1 MAQPLFDQHPLE
13 QYFRNTGETSE
24 PMPGGSQDFAPVG
37 EDDSEDDIYSSPPR
51 DIQLPEFVVRAIQIL
66 NDLLQSS
73 SCSSRDNS
81 FEERFKYD
89 IISSSLLSSSLAA
102 PTITP
107 RPSLTPEIPGK
118 LDGVGGLVGD
128 THSPSDS
135 NTDFPS
141 PDSTTP
147 PNPNPSGPE
156 SPIALLSIAVLCF
169 STGFNLLAVVF
180 IAAAIYVRYVVQ
192 ADHSTSDS
200 LSQSL
205 HALNELISA
214 GNVWDSAVNEAIVLI
229 ENEERSIFYGP
240 TSPQAPSS
248 ALRIALQSSLF
259 TTQTQCD
266 NVRQLLSALTCPT
279 SLSQLTEMYAP
290 TSPIRPPIALGEP
303 GSSPS
308 STIRPFSHP
317 SARRTSPKSS
327 DINKRATWNGSYAA
341 LAGAGSPTAHLLSN
355 RKKQNRRSNV
365 ISMFQPVSPRTGAFS
380 SFSAPVTPEPISPE
394 EGGGHLA
401 GVLEEDDNA
410 TEELEDKNYFGAAAL
425 DLQRKRRSVALE
437 ALGLPPPSYTPPK
450 SPTRGG
456 GRPLSLL
463 SPTISSASRLTP
475 VHTTRHPLSLS
486 GLHLALQGALAA
498 KRYSCSHLLALR
510 FTEDEDD
517 SYWEDV
523 RSVMALLS
531 TTFSDASAR
540 LVDALDDAEKRRKK
554 DEHPTPPRGNT
565 PTPSGKDYVRG
576 HERKNS
582 PLRNDYTPR
591 SLMELVS
598 FAPMPSSMARLA
610 SHIETISAALHDA
623 CEHIDECVGALRD
636 PAVAARRASL
646 DLTTPGAA
654 ADVQGHPA
662 FQAYDRLRKEL
673 GFALR
678 ECERGRERLLDV
690 LSPRPLPLAE
700 AEMEGDDEDAAPNT
714 PGLKHDSESET
725 SEKGPA
731 SPRGLGLTLSYGR
744 EDHDHDHDLDDAT
757 AHLLLTASSQHLPP
771 PGVDQVFEAD
781 SGSGAAFSRPRSK
794 LTREER
800 IKLAKVRRAS
810 GGLLSA
816 SSPVGPGAGVGSADF
831 EPLSAPARERW
842 GPGGEV
848 VQELKDVIW
857 KVGEKK
863 RKMSQQVP
871 RALELEPAP
880 TAPARD
886 RDMDMDMDMEGAE
899 GKDKDRE
906 KEKDETEK
914 DDETALRALP
924 IPERET
930 SISIDIVEGSPVAEV
945 GERACSPEPEQ
956 EATEFETVAE
966 SELAYLDSPSPPPSL
981 SLRPTQA
988 DSCLV
993 LESGSDADDDTLWT
1007 APQPTPAP
1015 APAPAPS
1022 AGLVLEGEGRLD
1034 MS

>member
-1 MAQPLFDQHPLE
+1 M
-13 QYFRNTGETSE
+13 
-24 PMPGGSQDFAPVG
+24 
-37 EDDSEDDIYSSPPR
+37 
-51 DIQLPEFVVRAIQIL
+51 
-66 NDLLQSS
+66 
-73 SCSSRDNS
+73 
-81 FEERFKYD
+81 
-89 IISSSLLSSSLAA
+89 
-102 PTITP
+102 
-107 RPSLTPEIPGK
+107 
-118 LDGVGGLVGD
+118 
-128 THSPSDS
+128 
-135 NTDFPS
+135 
-141 PDSTTP
+141 
-147 PNPNPSGPE
+147 
-156 SPIALLSIAVLCF
+156 
-169 STGFNLLAVVF
+169 
-180 IAAAIYVRYVVQ
+180 
-192 ADHSTSDS
+192 
-200 LSQSL
+200 
-205 HALNELISA
+205 
-214 GNVWDSAVNEAIVLI
+214 
-229 ENEERSIFYGP
+229 
-240 TSPQAPSS
+240 
-248 ALRIALQSSLF
+248 
-259 TTQTQCD
+259 
-266 NVRQLLSALTCPT
+266 
-279 SLSQLTEMYAP
+279 
-290 TSPIRPPIALGEP
+290 
-303 GSSPS
+303 
-308 STIRPFSHP
+308 RPFSHP
-317 SARRTSPKSS
+317 SARRTSPTSS
-327 DINKRATWNGSYAA
+327 DVNKRATWNGSYAA

-463 SPTISSASRLTP
+463 SPTIPSASRLTP

-517 SYWEDV
+517 SYWENV

-565 PTPSGKDYVRG
+565 PTPSSSSHGKG

-610 SHIETISAALHDA
+610 SHIETISTALHDA
-623 CEHIDECVGALRD
+623 REHIDECVGALRD
-636 PAVAARRASL
+636 PAVAAAAQRASL
-646 DLTTPGAA
+646 DLTAHGAA
-654 ADVQGHPA
+654 NADVQAHPA

-690 LSPRPLPLAE
+690 LSPRPLALAE
-700 AEMEGDDEDAAPNT
+700 ADDEDAAPNT

-731 SPRGLGLTLSYGR
+731 SPHVPGSGLGLTLSYAAR
-744 EDHDHDHDLDDAT
+744 EDHDHEHDLDDAT

-771 PGVDQVFEAD
+771 QGVDQVFEAD

-800 IKLAKVRRAS
+800 IQLAKARRAS
-810 GGLLSA
+810 GRLLSG
-816 SSPVGPGAGVGSADF
+816 SSSVGLGLGSSDF
-831 EPLSAPARERW
+831 ETPGSGPARERW

-863 RKMSQQVP
+863 RKMSQQVLVQVP
-871 RALELEPAP
+871 RALDLEPTP
-880 TAPARD
+880 TLALDLPLER
-886 RDMDMDMDMEGAE
+886 AE
-899 GKDKDRE
+899 GKE
-906 KEKDETEK
+906 KEQEQEQGEAEK
-914 DDETALRALP
+914 EDETALRALP

-930 SISIDIVEGSPVAEV
+930 SISIDVVEGSPVEEA
-945 GERACSPEPEQ
+945 GERAYSLEPEQ
-956 EATEFETVAE
+956 EPEATEFETEVE

-981 SLRPTQA
+981 SLRASHA
-988 DSCLV
+988 DSYLV
-993 LESGSDADDDTLWT
+993 LESGSDADDTLWT
-1007 APQPTPAP
+1007 APQPLPAP
-1015 APAPAPS
+1015 APAIS

>member
-24 PMPGGSQDFAPVG
+24 PMPGGSPDFAPIG
-37 EDDSEDDIYSSPPR
+37 EDDSEDDLHSSPPV
-51 DIQLPEFVVRAIQIL
+51 DIQFPEFVVWAAQIAH
-66 NDLLQSS
+66 DLLQSS
-73 SCSSRDNS
+73 SCSSRDNG

-102 PTITP
+102 PTVTS

-118 LDGVGGLVGD
+118 LDGGGGSVGD
-128 THSPSDS
+128 EHSPSGS
-135 NTDFPS
+135 NPDFPS
-141 PDSTTP
+141 PDSSAP
-147 PNPNPSGPE
+147 LDSNFSGPE
-156 SPIALLSIAVLCF
+156 SPIALLSIAVAFL
-169 STGFNLLAVVF
+169 STGFHLLAIVF
-180 IAAAIYVRYVVQ
+180 FAAAIYVRYVVQ
-192 ADHSTSDS
+192 ASHSTSDS
-200 LSQSL
+200 LSQTL

-248 ALRIALQSSLF
+248 AVRIALQSSLF

-266 NVRQLLSALTCPT
+266 NVRQLLSALTCPS

-290 TSPIRPPIALGEP
+290 TSPIRPPISLAEP

-308 STIRPFSHP
+308 SSTMRPFSHP
-317 SARRTSPKSS
+317 SARRTSPTSGE
-327 DINKRATWNGSYAA
+327 INKRATWNGSYAA

-365 ISMFQPVSPRTGAFS
+365 ISMFPPVSPRAGAFS

-394 EGGGHLA
+394 EGGTHLA
-401 GVLEEDDNA
+401 GVLEEEDD
-410 TEELEDKNYFGAAAL
+410 TVEELGDKNYFGAAAL

-450 SPTRGG
+450 SPTRVG

-463 SPTISSASRLTP
+463 SPAIPSASRLTS

-498 KRYSCSHLLALR
+498 KRYACSHLLALR

-517 SYWEDV
+517 SYWENV
-523 RSVMALLS
+523 RSVVALLS

-540 LVDALDDAEKRRKK
+540 LVEALGDAEKRRKK

-565 PTPSGKDYVRG
+565 PTPGGNGKEYVRG

-610 SHIETISAALHDA
+610 SHVETISAALHDA
-623 CEHIDECVGALRD
+623 REHIDECVGALRD
-636 PAVAARRASL
+636 PPSRRASL
-646 DLTTPGAA
+646 DASN
-654 ADVQGHPA
+654 VQTHPA

-690 LSPRPLPLAE
+690 LAPRPLAGALAE
-700 AEMEGDDEDAAPNT
+700 ADDEDAAPHT
-714 PGLKHDSESET
+714 PGLRHDSDSET

-731 SPRGLGLTLSYGR
+731 SPRVPNVNAGLGLTLSYGR
-744 EDHDHDHDLDDAT
+744 EDHEHDHDLDDAT

-781 SGSGAAFSRPRSK
+781 SGSGAAFARPRSK

-800 IKLAKVRRAS
+800 IRLAKARRAS
-810 GGLLSA
+810 GRLLSA
-816 SSPVGPGAGVGSADF
+816 SSVGAGSADF
-831 EPLSAPARERW
+831 EAMPMPAPARERW

-863 RKMSQQVP
+863 RKMSQQVQMQGP
-871 RALELEPAP
+871 RALDLEPAP
-880 TAPARD
+880 TTPVLDLPVER
-886 RDMDMDMDMEGAE
+886 AE
-899 GKDKDRE
+899 GE
-906 KEKDETEK
+906 EGEETEK
-914 DDETALRALP
+914 DKDEAALRALP
-924 IPERET
+924 VPVPQRET
-930 SISIDIVEGSPVAEV
+930 SISIDVVEGSPVAEV
-945 GERACSPEPEQ
+945 GERAYSPP
-956 EATEFETVAE
+956 EATEFETEVEVE
-966 SELAYLDSPSPPPSL
+966 SELAYLDSPPPSL
-981 SLRPTQA
+981 SLSLRDPHA
-988 DSCLV
+988 DSCLM
-993 LESGSDADDDTLWT
+993 LESSSDADDTLWT
-1007 APQPTPAP
+1007 APHPTPTPAP
-1015 APAPAPS
+1015 S
-1022 AGLVLEGEGRLD
+1022 SGLVLEGESRLD